1 MKETN
6 FSSSVD
12 NNTLYRTKDNIE
24 EVIMVLWQSNINKC
38 HILVNRKDEVIKNLG
53 ETEIKNSEYG
63 KLLGIKVDAKL
74 SFNEHLNDIT
84 SKASPK
90 VNALSRIVPWS
101 I

>member
-1 MKETN
+1 
-6 FSSSVD
+6 
-12 NNTLYRTKDNIE
+12 
-24 EVIMVLWQSNINKC
+24 MVLWQSNINKC
-38 HILVNRKDEVIKNLG
+38 LILVNRKYEVIKNLG

-74 SFNEHLNDIT
+74 GFNEHLNDIS